1 MLFYHLSTAFFAVAF
16 ATAAPTRLENPKLLK
31 LPYAAPTAVPDAAQ
45 TAARDAVAGSTRRLD
60 DATNATF
67 PPTPLAF
74 RNDDDAPVFVDD
86 DGNVTHT
93 CDEFQCTL
101 LRRAWP
107 RDVEIRDASC
117 CGLPETS
124 ACRSG
129 YRFSQG
135 DSCGRGQS
143 ECKLHKVCCTKCSRA
158 EIEEG
163 TCERKDRR
171 FGKAYDCTRG
181 FAEESI
187 FFLVACC
194 LLCIFPCCCFYYYKT
209 RHPQAA
215 AERRPRRDSL
225 AESSPTEL
233 ADVTV
238 IDVADGTAT
247 PPTVSA
253 KRLDTAA
260 VATPR
265 SDPEYEAAAFLEP
278 VAYAAP
284 ASVEMQRLGFP
295 EDSVV
300 VSRETGATPPP
311 PAVSL

>member
-1 MLFYHLSTAFFAVAF
+1 MK
-16 ATAAPTRLENPKLLK
+16 R
-31 LPYAAPTAVPDAAQ
+31 
-45 TAARDAVAGSTRRLD
+45 GRRG
-60 DATNATF
+60 
-67 PPTPLAF
+67 
-74 RNDDDAPVFVDD
+74 D
-86 DGNVTHT
+86 DGPVP
-93 CDEFQCTL
+93 
-101 LRRAWP
+101 WP
-107 RDVEIRDASC
+107 RDVEIRDSTC

-124 ACRSG
+124 ACRAG

-135 DSCGRGQS
+135 ESCGRGQS

-194 LLCIFPCCCFYYYKT
+194 ILCIFPCCCFYYYKT
-209 RHPQAA
+209 RNPQTT

-233 ADVTV
+233 ADAHVV
-238 IDVADGTAT
+238 DMPQDSGAT
-247 PPTVSA
+247 PTVSA

-284 ASVEMQRLGFP
+284 ASVEMARLGFP

-300 VSRETGATPPP
+300 ASREAGAPPP
-311 PAVSL
+311 PSPAVGL